1 MNKSNFNIQGSICK
15 GLEKGFI
22 FIQGII
28 ISLYASII
36 FFILWARVLKYYQ
49 NTFSLIKTKSTHKKT
64 EQVLK
69 NPPNNKHLVRKA
81 VLFQIS

>member
-36 FFILWARVLKYYQ
+36 FFYLMGKGAEILSKHIFLDQ
-49 NTFSLIKTKSTHKKT
+49 NKIYTQKNRTSTQKSPK
-64 EQVLK
+64 
-69 NPPNNKHLVRKA
+69 
-81 VLFQIS
+81 